1 MAPSLLCLFCDLSIA
16 CADQGERVIH
26 KILLVDDD
34 QMIAEDFK
42 RTLVSE
48 TMFELSWVSSGAEAI
63 KAISKTPR
71 GYSVIIMDYLMPEM
85 DGAETTKELLKINP
99 DLLIAMYSG
108 DQTREAIKTSHSAG
122 AVEFLDKGISQSRL
136 IESLKSFCKKFEDT
150 YQVLQSEDSPNQLE
164 EIIKSVGMIGRSPKL
179 AETARIIKS
188 AAPSDCNV
196 VIFGETGTGKELIA
210 RAIHNLSLR
219 KTRPFIPINVATLS
233 PELFESEMFGHIKGS
248 FTGAVT
254 DKVGKFKLA
263 HGGTIFLD
271 EIAELKPDLQARL
284 LRVLQDGDFFPVGSN
299 KPEKVDVRVIAA
311 SNIELEKAVK
321 SGNFREDLF
330 YRLNVLK
337 IKTYPLRERIEDI
350 RPLVLF
356 FQRKHKGS
364 EKVILLKTIKL
375 MELYKWRGNIRELE
389 NEVERLM
396 NTVSANKIEPV
407 HLDAKFFLDENQVSG
422 TPQIR
427 DFNELHIFM
436 RNLEKTLISDSI
448 KKAKNNLKLASE
460 VLGIGYSTLRAKTK
474 EYNITLTEG

>member
-1 MAPSLLCLFCDLSIA
+1 M
-16 CADQGERVIH
+16 VH

-34 QMIAEDFK
+34 QLIAEDFK
-42 RTLVSE
+42 RTLASE
-48 TMFELSWVSSGAEAI
+48 PVFDLSWASSGTEAVQVI
-63 KAISKTPR
+63 AKEPR
-71 GYSVIIMDYLMPEM
+71 GFSVIVMDYLMPGLS
-85 DGAETTKELLKINP
+85 GAETTKQLLKINP

-108 DQTREAIKTSHSAG
+108 DQTRDAIKVSHSSG
-122 AVEFLDKGISQSRL
+122 AVEFLDKGISSQSL
-136 IESLKSFCKKFEDT
+136 IQKLKSFCKKFEDT
-150 YQVLQSEDSPNQLE
+150 YQVLQNEESPSQLE

-179 AETARIIKS
+179 AEIARTVKS
-188 AAPSDCNV
+188 AAVSDCNV

-210 RAIHNLSLR
+210 KALHNLSSR
-219 KTRPFIPINVATLS
+219 KNRPFIPINVATLS
-233 PELFESEMFGHIKGS
+233 PELFESEMFGHTKGS
-248 FTGAVT
+248 FTGAVA

-271 EIAELKPDLQARL
+271 EIAELKPELQARL
-284 LRVLQDGDFFPVGSN
+284 LRVLQDGDFYPVGSN
-299 KPEKVDVRVIAA
+299 KPEKVDVRVITA

-321 SGNFREDLF
+321 AGNFREDLF

-350 RPLVLF
+350 RPLVLY
-356 FQRKHKGS
+356 FQRKHKGA
-364 EKVILLKTIKL
+364 EKVILLKTIKM

-396 NTVSANKIEPV
+396 NTVASNKIEPV
-407 HLDAKFFLDENQVSG
+407 HLDSKFFLEENQVNG

-427 DFNELHIFM
+427 DFSELNIFV

-474 EYNITLTEG
+474 EYNITITEG

>member
-1 MAPSLLCLFCDLSIA
+1 M
-16 CADQGERVIH
+16 IH

-42 RTLVSE
+42 RTLASE
-48 TMFELSWVSSGAEAI
+48 PMFELSWVSSGAEAI

-71 GYSVIIMDYLMPEM
+71 GYSVIIMDYLMPKM

-164 EIIKSVGMIGRSPKL
+164 EVIKSVGMIGRSPKL

-321 SGNFREDLF
+321 AGNFREDLF

-356 FQRKHKGS
+356 FQRKHKGA
-364 EKVILLKTIKL
+364 E
-375 MELYKWRGNIRELE
+375 
-389 NEVERLM
+389 
-396 NTVSANKIEPV
+396 
-407 HLDAKFFLDENQVSG
+407 F
-422 TPQIR
+422 
-427 DFNELHIFM
+427 DFSF
-436 RNLEKTLISDSI
+436 
-448 KKAKNNLKLASE
+448 
-460 VLGIGYSTLRAKTK
+460 
-474 EYNITLTEG
+474 